1 MKTNCKWMIGV
12 VCAIAL
18 TVFLALPAMAMY
30 VEPAMIGSNTG
41 KIVKAGFTDLPL
53 RDGQGT
59 TSGIV
64 MKLKHG
70 QQLTIWWNDGEGW
83 AYVEVSP
90 GKFGWVCLANTY

>member
-1 MKTNCKWMIGV
+1 MKNNHKWMIEV

-18 TVFLALPAMAMY
+18 TVLLVLPAMAMY

-41 KIVKAGFTDLPL
+41 KTVRAGMSDLPL

-64 MKLKHG
+64 EKLKHG

-83 AYVEVSP
+83 AYVEFAA